1 MAKFGVSFIARGA
14 PLCVEPEGAGGAAPA
29 ASKSP
34 TSWAHSS
41 RHAARSR
48 MGFQAPWRGGEMRQ
62 KPPRGGIKKACSVG
76 WGHQSDSG
84 YSLLSLPASHSV
96 SSAGSSTFGAL
107 FRETRGH
114 LSSFIDSVASWLG
127 TSNEDRL
134 GEEADA
140 AITLDSCPSGY
151 RQSGWSNTGMQDTIG
166 ASTSGDAAMAPQ
178 LPATPF
184 FEVELSDTKLQIL
197 NRYTDVKVIGSG
209 AQGLVL
215 SAYDKATQ
223 QNVAI
228 KKLTRPFSNVTHA
241 KRAYRE
247 FVLMN
252 LVNHRNVSVVT
263 RVGSR

>member
-1 MAKFGVSFIARGA
+1 MSYR
-14 PLCVEPEGAGGAAPA
+14 
-29 ASKSP
+29 
-34 TSWAHSS
+34 
-41 RHAARSR
+41 
-48 MGFQAPWRGGEMRQ
+48 
-62 KPPRGGIKKACSVG
+62 
-76 WGHQSDSG
+76 GHQSDSG

-252 LVNHRNVSVVT
+252 LVNHRNIIKLLNAYSPQKSLGEFNDMYLCMELMDANLCQVINMELDHERMSFLLYQMLCGINHLHKAGIIH
-263 RVGSR
+263 RV